1 MGGATRS
8 GEDGV
13 AVSSFSV
20 AMSIDWRDNR
30 PDVVRGSLLL
40 VAVFEPFVRLVMLC
54 RALSSF
60 APVRN
65 GIGPVMTVRCRVSRS
80 AK

>member
-8 GEDGV
+8 GEEGTT
-13 AVSSFSV
+13 VSSFSV
-20 AMSIDWRDNR
+20 AMSIDWRDDR
-30 PDVVRGSLLL
+30 PEVVRGSLLL
-40 VAVFEPFVRLVMLC
+40 VAVLEPFVRLVMLF

-60 APVRN
+60 PLVRN
-65 GIGPVMTVRCRVSRS
+65 GIGPLMTVRCRVSRS